1 MCKPKKGRIHIM
13 AIKMSEFLT
22 DLKELRKGVNPQE
35 KIRQLQEL
43 KQRSQFKSP
52 EKAKSESVSP
62 TLIVLSADPQ
72 QRKEANSNEE
82 KSE

>member
-1 MCKPKKGRIHIM
+1 M
-13 AIKMSEFLT
+13 AIKMSEFLA
-22 DLKELRKGVNPQE
+22 DMKELRKGIDPQE

-43 KQRSQFKSP
+43 KQQSQLKPP
-52 EKAKSESVSP
+52 EKTQSIPKFVSP

>member
-1 MCKPKKGRIHIM
+1 M
-13 AIKMSEFLT
+13 AIEASEFM
-22 DLKELRKGVNPQE
+22 KELRISRAGIDPKE
-35 KIRQLQEL
+35 KLRQLQEL

-52 EKAKSESVSP
+52 EKEKSESVSP

>member
-1 MCKPKKGRIHIM
+1 M
-13 AIKMSEFLT
+13 
-22 DLKELRKGVNPQE
+22 KELQTLRAGIDPKE
-35 KIRQLQEL
+35 KLRQLQEL

-52 EKAKSESVSP
+52 EKEKSESVSP

>member
-1 MCKPKKGRIHIM
+1 
-13 AIKMSEFLT
+13 MSEFLA
-22 DLKELRKGVNPQE
+22 DMKELRKGIDPQE
-35 KIRQLQEL
+35 KIRQWQEL
-43 KQRSQFKSP
+43 KQQSQLKPP
-52 EKAKSESVSP
+52 EKTQSIPKFVSP

>member
-1 MCKPKKGRIHIM
+1 MKELRASRAGI
-13 AIKMSEFLT
+13 
-22 DLKELRKGVNPQE
+22 DLKEKQ
-35 KIRQLQEL
+35 RQLQEL

-52 EKAKSESVSP
+52 EKEKSGSVSP

-72 QRKEANSNEE
+72 QRKEANSNEK

>member
-1 MCKPKKGRIHIM
+1 M
-13 AIKMSEFLT
+13 AIKMSEFLA
-22 DLKELRKGVNPQE
+22 DLKELRKGVDPQE

-43 KQRSQFKSP
+43 KQQSQLKPP
-52 EKAKSESVSP
+52 EKTQSIPKTISP

-72 QRKEANSNEE
+72 QKKEVNSNEE

>member
-1 MCKPKKGRIHIM
+1 M
-13 AIKMSEFLT
+13 
-22 DLKELRKGVNPQE
+22 KELRASRAGIDPQE
-35 KIRQLQEL
+35 KMKQWQEL

-52 EKAKSESVSP
+52 EKTQSIPKFVSP

-72 QRKEANSNEE
+72 QRKEVNSNEE